1 VSGEDVASAGW
12 EKGPMDTFSDGGFA
26 IAILVLE
33 ITVPLGS
40 AVTLAAIWSTS
51 GGPTLRP

>member
-1 VSGEDVASAGW
+1 MASAGW
-12 EKGPMDTFSDGGFA
+12 EKGPMDAFSDGGFAIA